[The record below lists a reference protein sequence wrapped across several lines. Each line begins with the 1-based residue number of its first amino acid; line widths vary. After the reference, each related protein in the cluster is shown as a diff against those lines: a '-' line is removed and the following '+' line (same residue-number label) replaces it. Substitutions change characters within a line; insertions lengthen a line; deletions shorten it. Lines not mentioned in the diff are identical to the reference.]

1 MSGLQRSGN
10 TLLASILNQNP
21 DIYVSPSSSM
31 MGLIGAAMGQ
41 LNSPQN
47 IDYERSNDI
56 VNVAHGIG
64 DLYYASK
71 DQQYIGD
78 KNHWWCIQSNIDML
92 LMAGYKPKVICPVR
106 DVLEVLAS
114 FNTLIE
120 KDPGNKNN
128 VIDQGTLAETF
139 PNKPMADRRAE
150 YLMQSKMDMPI
161 LLNGLKTA
169 LLPEYKDMFLF
180 LEYND
185 IVDKTES
192 VVQRIHDFVE
202 IPDFHYSYTGLK
214 HDMPRSS
221 LTGIN
226 NLHKVRPEI
235 KRVSVDPADIY
246 LPETI
251 QRYSN
256 LEFWRQ

>member
-1 MSGLQRSGN
+1 
-10 TLLASILNQNP
+10 
-21 DIYVSPSSSM
+21 M
-31 MGLIGAAMGQ
+31 MGLIGGAMGQ

-47 IDYERSNDI
+47 IDYERSNDVI
-56 VNVAHGIG
+56 NVAHGVG

-71 DQQYIGD
+71 TQKYIGD

-92 LMAGYKPKVICPVR
+92 LMAGYKPKIICPVR
-106 DVLEVLAS
+106 DVLEILAS

-120 KDPGNKNN
+120 RDPGSKNN

-139 PNKPMADRRAE
+139 PDRPMADRRAE

-169 LLPEYKDMFLF
+169 LIPEYSHMFHF
-180 LEYND
+180 IEYND
-185 IVDKTES
+185 IVDNTES
-192 VVQRIHDFVE
+192 VVHGIYEFLD
-202 IPDFHYSYTGLK
+202 IPEYEHSYSGLK
-214 HDMPRSS
+214 NDLPRVS

-226 NLHKVRPEI
+226 NLHKVRPTIER
-235 KRVSVDPADIY
+235 KSVDPASIF

-251 QRYSN
+251 KRYSDM
-256 LEFWRQ
+256 EFWRHRMIQ